1 MEIDSKYKLATMRT
15 RILTSLRWRLLQPTP
30 PAIETSVKEMITLG
44 SKYGRKSFIPVT
56 PGYEITTVISGGVG
70 EDISFDVELAS
81 RYECQIIFADPSQPA
96 IEHFKLVVDSLGNEA
111 KREYSNSSRQLV
123 SSYNLSNVSR
133 ESFQFFPVGLWKSN
147 TTLDFF
153 LPPDSTR
160 DSSGSISGIHSFYKP
175 TSKSHKIKV
184 VTVKQLMADSGLSNL
199 NILKLDIEGAGLEV
213 VQQMFKDH
221 IFPDQ
226 ILIEIDEMHFPSLKS
241 KSRAQKFFRLFKKN
255 GYSLVF
261 IDSCDFLYV
270 RKDIL
275 Q

>member
-1 MEIDSKYKLATMRT
+1 MWTESNNSLAMLRT

-30 PAIETSVKEMITLG
+30 PAIESNFKEMITLG
-44 SKYGRKSFIPVT
+44 SKYGHKSFLPLKLT
-56 PGYEITTVISGGVG
+56 HEITTVISGGVG
-70 EDISFDVELAS
+70 EDISFDMEFAA
-81 RYECQIIFADPSQPA
+81 RYKCRIVFADPSQPA
-96 IEHFKLVVDSLGNEA
+96 IDHFKLVVASLGNEA
-111 KREYSNSSRQLV
+111 TQEYSNSSRQLV
-123 SSYNLSNVSR
+123 SSYNLSNVSQ
-133 ESFQFFPVGLWKSN
+133 ESLQFFPVGLWECN

-160 DSSGSISGIHSFYKP
+160 DSSGSISGIHSFYKR

-184 VTVKQLMADSGLSNL
+184 VTIKQLMADSGLSSL

-241 KSRAQKFFRLFKKN
+241 KFRAQKFFRLFKKN
-255 GYSLVF
+255 GYSLVS
-261 IDSCDFLYV
+261 IDSCDCLYV
-270 RKDIL
+270 RSEALK
-275 Q
+275 

>member
-1 MEIDSKYKLATMRT
+1 MGTESNNSLATLRT

-30 PAIETSVKEMITLG
+30 PAIETNFKEVITLG
-44 SKYGRKSFIPVT
+44 SKYGRKSFIPIKSNREV
-56 PGYEITTVISGGVG
+56 TTVISGGVG
-70 EDISFDVELAS
+70 EDISFDVEFAS
-81 RYECQIIFADPSQPA
+81 RFECRIVLADPSQPA
-96 IEHFKLVVDSLGNEA
+96 IDHFKLVVASLGNEA
-111 KREYSNSSRQLV
+111 TREYSNSSRQLV
-123 SSYNLSNVSR
+123 SSYNLSNVSQ
-133 ESFQFFPVGLWKSN
+133 ESLHFFPVGLWERN

-160 DSSGSISGIHSFYKP
+160 DSSGSISGIHSFYRR

-184 VTVKQLMADSGLSNL
+184 VTIKQLMADSGLSSL
-199 NILKLDIEGAGLEV
+199 DILKLDIEGAGLEV

-255 GYSLVF
+255 GYNLVS

-270 RKDIL
+270 RSDALK
-275 Q
+275 